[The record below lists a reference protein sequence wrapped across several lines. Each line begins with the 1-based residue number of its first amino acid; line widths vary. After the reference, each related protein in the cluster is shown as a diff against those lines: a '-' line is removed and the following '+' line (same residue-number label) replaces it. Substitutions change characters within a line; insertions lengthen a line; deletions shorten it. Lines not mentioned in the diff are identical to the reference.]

1 MLEISSCLDGY
12 SLHAVGVAKR
22 SKELRGRRLRAL
34 GIAIRTRRETLGLSQ
49 TDFAAEVGSSRG
61 GVWQWESGEIAPTAD
76 RLWEICDVL
85 ECTPAELF
93 STADEV
99 DLDLEDD

>member
-1 MLEISSCLDGY
+1 MGSSLFSVLD
-12 SLHAVGVAKR
+12 
-22 SKELRGRRLRAL
+22 SKNRLTSDVIGNDPIEVEL
-34 GIAIRTRRETLGLSQ
+34 
-49 TDFAAEVGSSRG
+49 GSSRG

-76 RLWEICDVL
+76 RLWEICEVL
-85 ECTPAELF
+85 QCTPAELF